1 MKKEFA
7 QELKGLVDGTTDSV
21 QAFEALKRPVK
32 HWDDWLVFVIA
43 RKLDPKTR
51 MAWESHVGASTEP
64 STFEELITFLIT
76 RIRAVEAVE
85 VQVPRASPEVENSLN
100 SERADTSSKVIH
112 CATTSC
118 SVSESISVIL
128 ATAELVLES
137 DQENRTLVRALIHP
151 CSEVS
156 LVEESVAQIL
166 RLSKT
171 PDKIPVIGVGKTQTF
186 TKGRV
191 SLRLYSRYD
200 ESTSYNL
207 TAYVLPRLSAYQNR
221 TSSSSVALSHL
232 QGLKLA
238 DPNFQSFRR
247 ISVILGAGIY
257 AQIIR
262 SGLIQGPPNTPI
274 AQATSLGWILTG
286 PLLAPQKNKAE
297 SHQAISLQCSL
308 MDPDLTETLTKF
320 WKLEEVPSNSKP
332 LTSEEEACENHFR
345 KTHSRDAS
353 GGYTVS
359 LQFKS
364 SPSLLGESKRAA
376 ISFLAKLETHF
387 NSNPSLQKE
396 YCDFIKE
403 YESLRHM
410 ERVPEQENF
419 SSNYYLPHHGVWR
432 KTSAITKLR
441 VVFNASHKSTSGL
454 SLNNLVHT
462 GPNLLSEV
470 FSILLRWRRHAIA
483 FVADIE
489 KMYRQIRVSQADCEF
504 QKIVWRNS
512 PTSQLSTYKLL
523 TVAYGIAC
531 VPFLAIR
538 TLQQLSTDEKEVYP
552 LAALYLL
559 HDTYVDDVVS
569 GANTLEE
576 AILLSQQL
584 IALLRAGGFK
594 LRKWVSNNPDL
605 LKNLPADYLAS
616 SFNLVCNFDAV
627 SSLLGLSWNTS
638 TDCFIFNPQPRNLT
652 GRITKRTV
660 FSEISGLFDPL
671 GLLAPVHPEA
681 TPTMT
686 LVAAKTR
693 VAPLK
698 QVSLPRLEL
707 CAAPYWLGL
716 LKVLEILF
724 LYIPVNSISSL
735 TSP

>member
-1 MKKEFA
+1 MNPRERK
-7 QELKGLVDGTTDSV
+7 QLVT
-21 QAFEALKRPVK
+21 EK
-32 HWDDWLVFVIA
+32 HLCYNC
-43 RKLDPKTR
+43 LDPHSATACKSTKR
-51 MAWESHVGASTEP
+51 CQVCVGKHHTSLHSNIEQFSAAGS
-64 STFEELITFLIT
+64 SSL
-76 RIRAVEAVE
+76 

-100 SERADTSSKVIH
+100 SELADTSSKVIH

-137 DQENRTLVRALIHP
+137 DQEYRTLVRALIDP

-166 RLSKT
+166 RLSKIPDKIP

-186 TKGRV
+186 TK
-191 SLRLYSRYD
+191 
-200 ESTSYNL
+200 
-207 TAYVLPRLSAYQNR
+207 
-221 TSSSSVALSHL
+221 
-232 QGLKLA
+232 
-238 DPNFQSFRR
+238 
-247 ISVILGAGIY
+247 
-257 AQIIR
+257 
-262 SGLIQGPPNTPI
+262 GPPNTPI

-353 GGYTVS
+353 GRYTVS

-432 KTSAITKLR
+432 KTNAITKLR

-454 SLNNLVHT
+454 SLNDLVHT

-552 LAALYLL
+552 LAALCLL

-594 LRKWVSNNPDL
+594 LRKWGSNNPDL

-616 SFNLVCNFDAV
+616 SSNLVCNFDAV

-671 GLLAPVHPEA
+671 GLLAPV
-681 TPTMT
+681 
-686 LVAAKTR
+686 
-693 VAPLK
+693 
-698 QVSLPRLEL
+698 
-707 CAAPYWLGL
+707 
-716 LKVLEILF
+716 
-724 LYIPVNSISSL
+724 
-735 TSP
+735 